1 MLDFVLVPLAT
12 LHLLAVYVAT
22 AAPLVCLWL
31 GWRETHAQDKAA
43 ALVGRRMAIGVL
55 VLFLMGAAL
64 GFVTLGLILW
74 RGPVEYANGL
84 TSLKPSRYWYGAVE
98 LLFSFACY
106 AGYTWLWDAP
116 LTRSAGRRFLAR
128 LLVILGSTN
137 LMYHFPTMFV
147 VTGMLSTRPE
157 AWQSYADFVHVM
169 LERESG
175 ARILHHVLAMFI
187 AAGVYMMG
195 VSRRLTRD
203 GLAPEDASR
212 IAQWGGRLA
221 AVAIFCEVPA
231 GIYLLSQVKS
241 PTRADLFGSDLY
253 AMALFIA
260 GIVAALGLM
269 HQVAAAALG
278 ETSRQAIGRAMI
290 LLFVVVLLMSATQ
303 HRTRRLRYDAINRSA
318 NTAIRERKNT
328 CDRVAHAA
336 DQRRADFHPHP
347 IEYGIQLP
355 RGTRS

>member
-31 GWRETHAQDKAA
+31 GWRETRANDRAA

-55 VLFLMGAAL
+55 VVFLVGAAL
-64 GFVTLGLILW
+64 GFLALGLILW
-74 RGPVEYANGL
+74 RGPVEYVNGL
-84 TSLKPSRYWYGAVE
+84 ASLEPSRYWFGAVE

-106 AGYTWLWDAP
+106 ATYVWLWDKP
-116 LTRSAGRRFLAR
+116 LERSVGRRFLAR
-128 LLVILGSTN
+128 FLIVLGSTN

-147 VTGMLSTRPE
+147 VTGLLSTRPD

-169 LERESG
+169 RERESG

-187 AAGVYMMG
+187 TAGVYLMV
-195 VSRRLTRD
+195 VSRRLARD
-203 GLAPEDASR
+203 GLDPEDASR
-212 IAQWGGRLA
+212 VARWGGRLA
-221 AVAIFCEVPA
+221 TIAVFCELPA
-231 GIYLLSQVKS
+231 GIYLLTQVSS
-241 PTRADLFGSDLY
+241 PTRADLFGGDLG
-253 AMALFIA
+253 AMVLFTA

-269 HQVAAAALG
+269 HHVTAAALG

-303 HRTRRLRYDAINRSA
+303 HRTRSLRYDAIDRRS
-318 NTAIRERKNT
+318 NTAIRGAKNANG
-328 CDRVAHAA
+328 RVAHASKLIPA
-336 DQRRADFHPHP
+336 DLHARQT
-347 IEYGIQLP
+347 EYCIQQP
-355 RGTRS
+355 RGTRL